1 MKAFSYRSLVAAM
14 AMTVIA
20 ATAVAGSTTTQVVV
34 ISTSKSFAYG
44 DLGFVRNTWDAVQSI
59 GCKYTATWGAC
70 FATESTGLYKSCV
83 TTDPALLEVM
93 RSINGDS
100 WLMFHWTA
108 DGNCSAVEVQQASVS
123 APK

>member
-44 DLGFVRNTWDAVQSI
+44 DL
-59 GCKYTATWGAC
+59 
-70 FATESTGLYKSCV
+70 
-83 TTDPALLEVM
+83 
-93 RSINGDS
+93 
-100 WLMFHWTA
+100 
-108 DGNCSAVEVQQASVS
+108 
-123 APK
+123 